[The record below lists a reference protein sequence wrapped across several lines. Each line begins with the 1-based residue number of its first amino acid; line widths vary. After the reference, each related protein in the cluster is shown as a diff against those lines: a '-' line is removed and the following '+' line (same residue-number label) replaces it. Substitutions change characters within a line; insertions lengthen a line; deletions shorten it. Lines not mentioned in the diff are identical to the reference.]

1 MAYCSTPLN
10 IEFDIREI
18 ITVHYFEYMKDFVFS
33 GEAHDFWEFLYVDK
47 GEITVQAN
55 QSIYH
60 LKAGDVIFHKPNE
73 FHALKA
79 MGNKAPNLV
88 AVSFRCTSESMRSF
102 DEKSCSLNQEER
114 FLISRIIAEAR
125 QAFSTPLHIPSVEK
139 VELASSPAFGA
150 AQLILLYLQ
159 IFLIHVKRN
168 HFEVDS
174 GPIHGVLTE
183 QMALSSN
190 STHLEQIIQFMEFHI
205 CEHLSIKAICD
216 EFSISRSTLHSL
228 FHKEKNCG
236 AIDYFN
242 LMKIERSK
250 EIMRDGNMNFT
261 EIAYYLSYSSLQYFS
276 KQFKK
281 TTGMS
286 PLEYFNSVKKYSNEI
301 TNASKKKR
309 VEDRM
314 I

>member
-1 MAYCSTPLN
+1 MAYFSTPLN
-10 IEFDIREI
+10 IEFHIREI

-55 QSIYH
+55 HSIYH

-79 MGNKAPNLV
+79 SGKKAPNLV
-88 AVSFRCTSESMRSF
+88 AISFRCTNESMKYF
-102 DEKSCSLNQEER
+102 EEKSCSLNQEER
-114 FLISRIIAEAR
+114 FLISGIISEAR

-139 VELASSPAFGA
+139 VELAPSSPFGA

-159 IFLIHVKRN
+159 MFLIHVKRN
-168 HFEVDS
+168 HFEEE
-174 GPIHGVLTE
+174 GAPIHAIPTE
-183 QMALSSN
+183 QITLSSN

-205 CEHLSIKAICD
+205 CEHLSIKTICD

-228 FHKEKNCG
+228 FHREKNCG

-261 EIAYYLSYSSLQYFS
+261 EIAYFLSYSSLQYFS

-286 PLEYFNSVKKYSNEI
+286 PLEYFNSVKKYSNEV
-301 TNASKKKR
+301 TNASKKKM
-309 VEDRM
+309 EDNR
-314 I
+314 II

>member
-33 GEAHDFWEFLYVDK
+33 GESHDFWEFLYVDK
-47 GEITVQAN
+47 GEIIVQAN
-55 QSIYH
+55 HSFYQ

-73 FHALKA
+73 FHALSA
-79 MGNKAPNLV
+79 SGNKAPNLV
-88 AVSFRCTSESMRSF
+88 AVSFRCTSESMRF
-102 DEKSCSLNQEER
+102 FEEKTCFLNQEER

-139 VELASSPAFGA
+139 VELAPLPLFGA

-168 HFEVDS
+168 HFEEEGV
-174 GPIHGVLTE
+174 PNHAVLTE
-183 QMALSSN
+183 QMVLSAN

-205 CEHLSIKAICD
+205 CEHLSIKTICE

-261 EIAYYLSYSSLQYFS
+261 EIAYFLSYSSLQYFS

-301 TNASKKKR
+301 TNASKKKM
-309 VEDRM
+309 VDDRM